1 MPIPRLSKETGLLL
15 SKVGHGRRLDSA
27 DGSLILSFNHREA
40 GPGLSLIAQLDDQP
54 VRLWMAEAQWL
65 QWVEPML
72 SLPSWDMAPPDLR
85 ELLAVWTLADA
96 GSGLDDLG
104 LPWPQATR
112 LEPEPIDAGMGWR
125 LRILRDERQLD
136 LLVRDAPQSWL
147 DAVAEQAYPI
157 EMDETETAIT
167 AGVSLIAGWSMVE
180 MASVRKLVVGD
191 ALLLRYSFDVA
202 AGKFGLFNRQPIASL
217 MQDGETGIF
226 TVETLMSDFEDW
238 MDITPTLSPAE
249 EQALGDAMITV
260 TVEVAKMELPLHQL
274 GNLQPGTLL
283 SSAVSS
289 DGLVTL
295 KAGSRPI
302 ARGTLL
308 DIDSR
313 LAVRIEHLC

>member
-1 MPIPRLSKETGLLL
+1 
-15 SKVGHGRRLDSA
+15 
-27 DGSLILSFNHREA
+27 
-40 GPGLSLIAQLDDQP
+40 
-54 VRLWMAEAQWL
+54 
-65 QWVEPML
+65 
-72 SLPSWDMAPPDLR
+72 
-85 ELLAVWTLADA
+85 
-96 GSGLDDLG
+96 
-104 LPWPQATR
+104 
-112 LEPEPIDAGMGWR
+112 
-125 LRILRDERQLD
+125 
-136 LLVRDAPQSWL
+136 
-147 DAVAEQAYPI
+147 
-157 EMDETETAIT
+157 
-167 AGVSLIAGWSMVE
+167 